1 MERLQDPTSA
11 QPYSHLNRLG
21 EELAR
26 ICEISEACRDLGVER
41 IDIIVNI
48 KAGGVG
54 NRFVFEEHLARV
66 RSVRRRAGRLSGA
79 EGHSRTPDIPS
90 SLYVTEYHGHAREIA
105 RRIVYRAEREGFRR
119 LVVSVGGDGTHADIM
134 TMFYQAPPAVLE
146 RLVLLRLPFGTG
158 DDNADGRTVEAAC
171 ELLLRHSALT
181 RAAAVRMDAVGMSPR
196 YAFNIASIGIDAFI
210 NYVTNRL
217 KRFLP
222 RNAYRL
228 IADATTVFYEWFNPI
243 GEMQLTRDP
252 GEAHGGDVES
262 NLEGRIALLAFGV
275 SGHRTYGNGMR
286 ILPGNENVCAISTAN
301 VLRKLEIKRRLYH
314 ATHLDTELAHS
325 FSARRLM
332 VSYDRALPYQLD
344 GEAAWLS
351 PQHFPVM
358 FTREVGKI
366 PIFAHET
373 EERD

>member
-1 MERLQDPTSA
+1 MERLHDQASSH
-11 QPYSHLNRLG
+11 PYPHLNRLG

-26 ICEISEACRDLGVER
+26 ICEVSEACRDVGVEH
-41 IDIIVNI
+41 IDVVVNI

-66 RSVRRRAGRLSGA
+66 RGVRRRAAPGGDGDAHVREA
-79 EGHSRTPDIPS
+79 EIPVR
-90 SLYVTEYHGHAREIA
+90 LYVTEYHGHAREIA
-105 RRIVYRAEREGFRR
+105 RRIVYRAQQEGARR

-134 TMFYQAPPAVLE
+134 TMFYQAPPAVLD

-171 ELLLRHSALT
+171 ELLLRHSAIT

-252 GEAHGGDVES
+252 GEAHGGDVDT
-262 NLEGRIALLAFGV
+262 NLEGRIALVAFGV
-275 SGHRTYGNGMR
+275 SGRRTYGNGMR

-332 VSYDRALPYQLD
+332 VAYDRALPYQLD

-358 FTREVGKI
+358 FTREAGKI
-366 PIFAHET
+366 PIFAHEKQ
-373 EERD
+373 